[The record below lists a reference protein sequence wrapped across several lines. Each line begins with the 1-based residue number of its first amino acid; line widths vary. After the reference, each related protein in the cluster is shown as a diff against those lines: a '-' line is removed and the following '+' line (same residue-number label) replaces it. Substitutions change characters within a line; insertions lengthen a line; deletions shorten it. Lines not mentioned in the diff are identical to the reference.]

1 MESFSYIAL
10 EPSGK
15 RKSGVLEAPSKE
27 AAVAQLSAD
36 GTFLLEINQEE
47 KRSSS
52 SFMSRKASKNDI
64 ALFTRRMA
72 DLADAGLQL
81 DRVLQVV
88 AEQSESK
95 QLEEIALRALEE
107 VRGGKPVSEALAQ
120 YPKVFPQVFTQ
131 TLRAG
136 EASGQFAEVATRL
149 ADFQEME
156 VARRSQIT
164 SALIYPGVL
173 TVTAFS
179 IVTFLITFVIPKLS
193 AVFKNLGADLP
204 ITTQILLKGSDFV
217 SQNGLMILVGAIIA
231 FFVYKAWVA
240 TDAGARTRD
249 AILLKLPVGGPVVRK
264 ATISRFSRVLG
275 TLVFGGVPILEAISI
290 AGMSSGNRV
299 YIDSAKQV
307 ADDVREGKPIAQAL
321 RDATAFPPVLTH
333 MVAIGEETGDLPK
346 MLSRVADSMDFEV
359 DTGLRRLTALAEPV
373 IVLVMGGFVGFVV
386 LSVLLPIFQAQ
397 EMVK

>member
-1 MESFSYIAL
+1 MQSYSYVAL

-15 RKSGVLEAPSKE
+15 KKSGVLEAASKE
-27 AAVAQLSAD
+27 AAVAQLSSS
-36 GTFLLEINQEE
+36 GQFLLEISEEE

-52 SFMSRKASKNDI
+52 TLFAKKASRNDV

-88 AEQSESK
+88 AEQSESH
-95 QLEEIALRALEE
+95 QLEEIALAALEE
-107 VRGGKPVSEALAQ
+107 VRGGSPVSEALAK

-136 EASGQFAEVATRL
+136 EASGQFSEVATRL

-173 TVTAFS
+173 SFTAFS
-179 IVTFLITFVIPKLS
+179 IVTFLVTFVIPKLS

-204 ITTQILLKGSDFV
+204 ISTQILLKGSDFV
-217 SQNGLMILVGAIIA
+217 SQNGIPILIGAVIA
-231 FFVYKAWVA
+231 YFAYKAWVA
-240 TDAGARTRD
+240 TPGGARTRD
-249 AILLKLPVGGPVVRK
+249 AILLRLPVGGPVVRK
-264 ATISRFSRVLG
+264 ATISRFARVLG

-290 AGMSSGNRV
+290 AGKSSGNRV
-299 YIDSAKQV
+299 FIESAEKV
-307 ADDVREGKPIAQAL
+307 AEDVREGKPIAQAM
-321 RDATAFPPVLTH
+321 RDAADFPPVLTH

-373 IVLVMGGFVGFVV
+373 IVLFMGGFVGFVV